1 MTVGRAIEIP
11 KENCVCRCASQFLVT
26 AAVKLLFAEIRGTI
40 GRAVVKPACRT
51 EKYCLFLWCRPIVIF
66 LSWGELKLQ
75 LISANAEAGKLT
87 KGSPLNCSYCG
98 RKNNNKNSLEIKV
111 TLSSGVNILRKII
124 NSFGTWFLDNR
135 NSTGFLYVN
144 FGYI

>member
-1 MTVGRAIEIP
+1 MRSSSISDQPYKGLVCKSSLNFKFLYFSGWVGG
-11 KENCVCRCASQFLVT
+11 C
-26 AAVKLLFAEIRGTI
+26 
-40 GRAVVKPACRT
+40 
-51 EKYCLFLWCRPIVIF
+51 
-66 LSWGELKLQ
+66 GELKL
-75 LISANAEAGKLT
+75 ISADDEAGKLT

-111 TLSSGVNILRKII
+111 TLSSGVNILGKII
-124 NSFGTWFLDNR
+124 NSSGTWFLDNR